1 MHDSWYLILSLFM
14 EIQIGSEL
22 CTLFIFRKILE
33 VSISKI
39 SWQKLL
45 KMASTKPP
53 LQCTAV
59 CLLHVLINCAQL
71 TQTCMTN
78 YVDNSLWWITS
89 FNGKYIMFSMAI
101 IYISLTDVSWWLIRY
116 CDIRLRLKTW
126 LNLLH
131 IQFQNKLYYILT
143 FLNPMTQALKDESK
157 CTLYIPKY
165 IV

>member
-1 MHDSWYLILSLFM
+1 MYIGLFIYSPKVINMYIIEQSIEISWWILWIVLVLRHFQTFVTKSWFTTLFSMYDSWYLILSLFM

-45 KMASTKPP
+45 KLPQNLHCNA
-53 LQCTAV
+53 LCAY
-59 CLLHVLINCAQL
+59 LHVLINCAQL

-89 FNGKYIMFSMAI
+89 FNGKYI
-101 IYISLTDVSWWLIRY
+101 
-116 CDIRLRLKTW
+116 
-126 LNLLH
+126 
-131 IQFQNKLYYILT
+131 
-143 FLNPMTQALKDESK
+143 
-157 CTLYIPKY
+157 